1 MSGRTSPV
9 PPSSVPGGAGT
20 LSLKVQAA
28 RRDAKRMPTAL
39 LCRRRCVEG
48 GSCPEVLHG
57 RVNSTRL
64 DPPTHKIGS
73 AHSGFAHRPT
83 AEKRVRPGLRNGL
96 LRVAS
101 QGVIR
106 ASPETCL
113 PAYTA
118 RSLGQ
123 RTDHIIPIVPGTS
136 FAPGVRRPVVMAG
149 LHDLRH
155 ESVLALICKVWPDL
169 PSGSDFGAA
178 SPTTEERAW

>member
-28 RRDAKRMPTAL
+28 RRDARRMPTAL

-73 AHSGFAHRPT
+73 AHWIRASADQR
-83 AEKRVRPGLRNGL
+83 ARPGLRNGR
-96 LRVAS
+96 LRVACPGRD
-101 QGVIR
+101 Q
-106 ASPETCL
+106 
-113 PAYTA
+113 
-118 RSLGQ
+118 SLSG
-123 RTDHIIPIVPGTS
+123 GLS
-136 FAPGVRRPVVMAG
+136 SG
-149 LHDLRH
+149 LHG
-155 ESVLALICKVWPDL
+155 SVPPVNGRITSSRFCPGHPSPRAFDIQWSWLVSMISHTDQYSAGPDL
-169 PSGSDFGAA
+169 QGLA
-178 SPTTEERAW
+178 